1 MFKIIFILVSVI
13 YGFLYLI
20 FAAKT
25 KKPFKTVFFCAF
37 MGLLGLILT
46 NITSTFSGVHIP
58 VNTYSLGCSAALGLP
73 GTIGLLIL
81 RIIFI

>member
-1 MFKIIFILVSVI
+1 MFKIIFIVVSVI

-25 KKPFKTVFFCAF
+25 KKPFKTIFFYAF
-37 MGLLGLILT
+37 LGLLGLILT
-46 NITSTFSGVHIP
+46 NLTSTFSGVHIP
-58 VNTYSLGCSAALGLP
+58 VNAYSLGCSAALGLP

>member
-1 MFKIIFILVSVI
+1 MFKIIFIVLSVI

-25 KKPFKTVFFCAF
+25 KKPFKTIFFYAF
-37 MGLLGLILT
+37 LGLLGLILT
-46 NITSTFSGVHIP
+46 NLTSTFSGIHIP
-58 VNTYSLGCSAALGLP
+58 VNAYSLGCSAALGLP

>member
-25 KKPFKTVFFCAF
+25 KKPFKTVFFYAF
-37 MGLLGLILT
+37 LGLFGLILT
-46 NITSTFSGVHIP
+46 NLTASFSGVHIP
-58 VNTYSLGCSAALGLP
+58 VNAYSLGCSAALGLP

>member
-1 MFKIIFILVSVI
+1 MFKIIFIVLSVI

-25 KKPFKTVFFCAF
+25 KKPFKTIFFYAF
-37 MGLLGLILT
+37 LGLLGLILT
-46 NITSTFSGVHIP
+46 NLTSTFSGVHIP
-58 VNTYSLGCSAALGLP
+58 VNAYSLGCSAALGLP

>member
-1 MFKIIFILVSVI
+1 MFKIIFILISII

-25 KKPFKTVFFCAF
+25 KKPFKTIFFYAF
-37 MGLLGLILT
+37 LGLLGLAATNLT
-46 NITSTFSGVHIP
+46 SKFSGVYIP
-58 VNTYSLGCSAALGLP
+58 INAYSIGCSAALGLP
-73 GTIGLLIL
+73 GTISLLML

>member
-1 MFKIIFILVSVI
+1 MFKIIFTLVSVI

-25 KKPFKTVFFCAF
+25 KKPFKTVFFYAF
-37 MGLLGLILT
+37 LGLFGLILT
-46 NITSTFSGVHIP
+46 NLTASFSGVHIP
-58 VNTYSLGCSAALGLP
+58 VNAYSLGCSAALGLP

>member
-1 MFKIIFILVSVI
+1 MFKIIFIVLSVI

-25 KKPFKTVFFCAF
+25 KKPFKTIFFYAF
-37 MGLLGLILT
+37 LGLLGLILT
-46 NITSTFSGVHIP
+46 NLTSTFSGVHIP
-58 VNTYSLGCSAALGLP
+58 VNAYSLGCSAALSLP